1 MEFIFPSVIIGLV
14 ILAIVL
20 LFVLLSKVKQNESS
34 IINSK
39 LLDYEKKLDSYE
51 KNLKDEFERNR
62 KENSDSNRESRK
74 ESNETIVKFQDSI
87 NLKIDTLTKNTQDTI
102 TKQQESA
109 TSNFTK
115 FSESMTNQ
123 ISTMSKNTQSSLD
136 SQKESVQ
143 NSLKASQETLVSF
156 QNSLQNKI
164 DDLTKNT
171 QDTLTSNLT
180 KFMSTLSERLDSLS
194 KVTQEN
200 LTKQQETVQNSLKN
214 IQDSN
219 EKKLEQMRATVDEKL
234 QTTLEKRLTNSFEL
248 VTKQLEAVQKG
259 LGEMQNL
266 ANDVGGLKRALTNVK
281 TAGGMGEVQLE
292 TILNDFLSVEQ
303 FEKNA
308 HPNPS
313 NSRKVVEF
321 AVKIPSKTSER
332 DFIYLPIDSKYPA
345 TVWDNLTLAYEQG
358 DKEQIEI
365 LRKQLETEIKKFAK
379 DIKEKYIEVPYTT
392 DFGILFVPYESL
404 YAELNRIPGLV
415 QKLQNELKITVSGPS
430 TLAALL
436 NSLQMGFRTLAI
448 QKETSKVWDLLGAV
462 KTEFGKFGTVLQ
474 KTKEKLQSATSEI
487 EKAETRSRQIEKKLT
502 KVEAL
507 PESDS
512 ANKILEID
520 SEEVE

>member
-1 MEFIFPSVIIGLV
+1 MEFVFPSIIIGLV
-14 ILAIVL
+14 TISIVL
-20 LFVLLSKVKQNESS
+20 LIILLLKVKQNESS

-39 LLDYEKKLDSYE
+39 LLDYEKKLDNYE

-62 KENSDSNRESRK
+62 KENSESNRESRK
-74 ESNETIVKFQDSI
+74 ESNQTIVKFQDSI
-87 NLKIDTLTKNTQDTI
+87 NSKFDTLTKNTQ
-102 TKQQESA
+102 EA
-109 TSNFTK
+109 
-115 FSESMTNQ
+115 M
-123 ISTMSKNTQSSLD
+123 
-136 SQKESVQ
+136 
-143 NSLKASQETLVSF
+143 
-156 QNSLQNKI
+156 
-164 DDLTKNT
+164 
-171 QDTLTSNLT
+171 TSNLT

-234 QTTLEKRLTNSFEL
+234 QSTLEKRLTSSFEL

-266 ANDVGGLKRALTNVK
+266 ASDVGGLKRALINVK

-292 TILNDFLSVEQ
+292 TILSDFLSVEQ

-313 NSRKVVEF
+313 NPRKVVEF
-321 AVKIPSKTSER
+321 AVKIPSKNTER
-332 DFIYLPIDSKYPA
+332 EFIYLPLDSKYPA

-358 DKEQIEI
+358 EKEQIEA

-392 DFGILFVPYESL
+392 DFGVLFVPYESL

-415 QKLQNELKITVSGPS
+415 QKLQNELKVTVAGPS
-430 TLAALL
+430 TLTALL

-474 KTKEKLQSATSEI
+474 KTKEKLQSATNEI
-487 EKAETRSRQIEKKLT
+487 EKAETRSRQIERKLT

-507 PESDS
+507 PESDT

-520 SEEVE
+520 SVEME

>member
-1 MEFIFPSVIIGLV
+1 MEFIFPSIIIGLV
-14 ILAIVL
+14 IITIVL
-20 LFVLLSKVKQNESS
+20 LIILLLKVKQNESS

-39 LLDYEKKLDSYE
+39 LLDYEKKLDNYE

-62 KENSDSNRESRK
+62 KENSESNRESRK

-87 NLKIDTLTKNTQDTI
+87 NSKFDTLTKNTQ
-102 TKQQESA
+102 EA
-109 TSNFTK
+109 
-115 FSESMTNQ
+115 M
-123 ISTMSKNTQSSLD
+123 
-136 SQKESVQ
+136 
-143 NSLKASQETLVSF
+143 
-156 QNSLQNKI
+156 
-164 DDLTKNT
+164 
-171 QDTLTSNLT
+171 TSNLT

-194 KVTQEN
+194 KVTQDN

-281 TAGGMGEVQLE
+281 TVGGMGEVQLE

-313 NSRKVVEF
+313 NPRKVVEF
-321 AVKIPSKTSER
+321 AVKIHSKNTER
-332 DFIYLPIDSKYPA
+332 EFIYLPLDSKYPA

-358 DKEQIEI
+358 EKEQIEI

-415 QKLQNELKITVSGPS
+415 QKLQNELKVTVAGPS
-430 TLAALL
+430 TLTALL

-487 EKAETRSRQIEKKLT
+487 EKAETRSRQIERKLT

-507 PESDS
+507 PESDT

-520 SEEVE
+520 SDEAE

>member
-1 MEFIFPSVIIGLV
+1 MEFIFPSIIIGLV
-14 ILAIVL
+14 IITIVL
-20 LFVLLSKVKQNESS
+20 LIILLLKVKQNESS

-39 LLDYEKKLDSYE
+39 LLDYEKKLDNYE

-62 KENSDSNRESRK
+62 KENSESNRESRK

-87 NLKIDTLTKNTQDTI
+87 NSKFDTLTKNTQ
-102 TKQQESA
+102 EA
-109 TSNFTK
+109 
-115 FSESMTNQ
+115 M
-123 ISTMSKNTQSSLD
+123 
-136 SQKESVQ
+136 
-143 NSLKASQETLVSF
+143 
-156 QNSLQNKI
+156 
-164 DDLTKNT
+164 
-171 QDTLTSNLT
+171 TSNLT

-194 KVTQEN
+194 KVTQDN

-281 TAGGMGEVQLE
+281 TVGGMGEVQLE

-313 NSRKVVEF
+313 NPRKVVEF
-321 AVKIPSKTSER
+321 AVKIPSKNTER
-332 DFIYLPIDSKYPA
+332 EFIYLPLDSKYPA

-358 DKEQIEI
+358 EKEQIEI

-415 QKLQNELKITVSGPS
+415 QKLQNELKVTVAGPS
-430 TLAALL
+430 TLTALL

-507 PESDS
+507 PESDT

-520 SEEVE
+520 SDEAE

>member
-1 MEFIFPSVIIGLV
+1 MEFIFPSIIIGLV
-14 ILAIVL
+14 IITIVL
-20 LFVLLSKVKQNESS
+20 LIILLLKVKQNESS

-39 LLDYEKKLDSYE
+39 LLDYEKKLDNYE

-62 KENSDSNRESRK
+62 KENSESNRESRK

-87 NLKIDTLTKNTQDTI
+87 NSKFDTLTKNTQ
-102 TKQQESA
+102 EA
-109 TSNFTK
+109 
-115 FSESMTNQ
+115 M
-123 ISTMSKNTQSSLD
+123 
-136 SQKESVQ
+136 
-143 NSLKASQETLVSF
+143 
-156 QNSLQNKI
+156 
-164 DDLTKNT
+164 
-171 QDTLTSNLT
+171 TSNLT

-194 KVTQEN
+194 KVTQDN

-281 TAGGMGEVQLE
+281 TVGGMGEVQLE

-313 NSRKVVEF
+313 NPRKVVEF
-321 AVKIPSKTSER
+321 AVKIPSKNTER
-332 DFIYLPIDSKYPA
+332 EFIYLPLDSKYPA

-358 DKEQIEI
+358 EKEQIEV

-415 QKLQNELKITVSGPS
+415 QKLQNELKVTVAGPS
-430 TLAALL
+430 TLTALL

-487 EKAETRSRQIEKKLT
+487 EKAETRSRQIERKLT

-507 PESDS
+507 PESDT

-520 SEEVE
+520 SDEAE

>member
-1 MEFIFPSVIIGLV
+1 MEVIFPSIIIGLV
-14 ILAIVL
+14 IITIVL
-20 LFVLLSKVKQNESS
+20 LIILLLKVKQNESS

-39 LLDYEKKLDSYE
+39 LLDYEKKLDNYE

-62 KENSDSNRESRK
+62 KENSESNRESRK

-87 NLKIDTLTKNTQDTI
+87 NSKFDTLTKNTQ
-102 TKQQESA
+102 EA
-109 TSNFTK
+109 
-115 FSESMTNQ
+115 M
-123 ISTMSKNTQSSLD
+123 
-136 SQKESVQ
+136 
-143 NSLKASQETLVSF
+143 
-156 QNSLQNKI
+156 
-164 DDLTKNT
+164 
-171 QDTLTSNLT
+171 TSNLT

-194 KVTQEN
+194 KVTQDN

-234 QTTLEKRLTNSFEL
+234 QTTLEKRLTNSFEM

-313 NSRKVVEF
+313 NPRKVVEF
-321 AVKIPSKTSER
+321 AVKIPSKNTER
-332 DFIYLPIDSKYPA
+332 EFIYLPLDSKYPA

-358 DKEQIEI
+358 EKEQIEV

-415 QKLQNELKITVSGPS
+415 QKLQNELKVTVAGPS
-430 TLAALL
+430 TLTALL

-487 EKAETRSRQIEKKLT
+487 EKAETRSRQIERKLT

-507 PESDS
+507 PESDT

-520 SEEVE
+520 SDDLE

>member
-1 MEFIFPSVIIGLV
+1 MEFIFPSIIIGLV
-14 ILAIVL
+14 IITIVL
-20 LFVLLSKVKQNESS
+20 LIILLLKVKQNESS

-39 LLDYEKKLDSYE
+39 LLDYEKKLDNYE

-62 KENSDSNRESRK
+62 KENSESNRESRK

-87 NLKIDTLTKNTQDTI
+87 NSKFDTLTKNTQ
-102 TKQQESA
+102 EA
-109 TSNFTK
+109 
-115 FSESMTNQ
+115 M
-123 ISTMSKNTQSSLD
+123 
-136 SQKESVQ
+136 
-143 NSLKASQETLVSF
+143 
-156 QNSLQNKI
+156 
-164 DDLTKNT
+164 
-171 QDTLTSNLT
+171 TSNLT

-194 KVTQEN
+194 KVTQDN

-313 NSRKVVEF
+313 NPRKVVEF
-321 AVKIPSKTSER
+321 AVKIPSKNTER
-332 DFIYLPIDSKYPA
+332 EFIYLPLDSKYPA

-358 DKEQIEI
+358 EKEQIEV

-415 QKLQNELKITVSGPS
+415 QKLQNELKVTVAGPS
-430 TLAALL
+430 TLTALL

-507 PESDS
+507 PESDT

-520 SEEVE
+520 SDEAE

>member
-1 MEFIFPSVIIGLV
+1 M
-14 ILAIVL
+14 
-20 LFVLLSKVKQNESS
+20 
-34 IINSK
+34 
-39 LLDYEKKLDSYE
+39 
-51 KNLKDEFERNR
+51 
-62 KENSDSNRESRK
+62 
-74 ESNETIVKFQDSI
+74 
-87 NLKIDTLTKNTQDTI
+87 
-102 TKQQESA
+102 
-109 TSNFTK
+109 
-115 FSESMTNQ
+115 
-123 ISTMSKNTQSSLD
+123 
-136 SQKESVQ
+136 
-143 NSLKASQETLVSF
+143 
-156 QNSLQNKI
+156 
-164 DDLTKNT
+164 
-171 QDTLTSNLT
+171 TSNLT

-234 QTTLEKRLTNSFEL
+234 QSTLEKRLTSSFEL

-266 ANDVGGLKRALTNVK
+266 ASDVGGLKRALSNVK

-292 TILNDFLSVEQ
+292 TILSDFLSVEQ

-313 NSRKVVEF
+313 NPRKVVEF
-321 AVKIPSKTSER
+321 AVKIPSKNTEKEY
-332 DFIYLPIDSKYPA
+332 IYLPIDSKYPA
-345 TVWDNLTLAYEQG
+345 TVWDNLTMAYEQG
-358 DKEQIEI
+358 DKDQIDA

-415 QKLQNELKITVSGPS
+415 QKLQNELKVTIAGPS
-430 TLAALL
+430 TLTALL

-448 QKETSKVWDLLGAV
+448 QKETSKVWDLLGAI

-487 EKAETRSRQIEKKLT
+487 EKAETRSRQIERKLT
-502 KVEAL
+502 KIDAL
-507 PESDS
+507 PDADAS
-512 ANKILEID
+512 KKMLEIEADD
-520 SEEVE
+520 SE

>member
-1 MEFIFPSVIIGLV
+1 MEFIFPSIIIGLV
-14 ILAIVL
+14 IITIVL
-20 LFVLLSKVKQNESS
+20 LIILLLKVKQNESS

-39 LLDYEKKLDSYE
+39 LLDYEKKLDNYE

-62 KENSDSNRESRK
+62 KENSESNRESRK

-87 NLKIDTLTKNTQDTI
+87 NSKFDTLTKNTQ
-102 TKQQESA
+102 EA
-109 TSNFTK
+109 
-115 FSESMTNQ
+115 M
-123 ISTMSKNTQSSLD
+123 
-136 SQKESVQ
+136 
-143 NSLKASQETLVSF
+143 
-156 QNSLQNKI
+156 
-164 DDLTKNT
+164 
-171 QDTLTSNLT
+171 TSNLT

-194 KVTQEN
+194 KVTQDN

-313 NSRKVVEF
+313 NPRKVVEF
-321 AVKIPSKTSER
+321 AVKIPSKNTER
-332 DFIYLPIDSKYPA
+332 EFIYLPLDSKYPA

-358 DKEQIEI
+358 EKEQIEI

-415 QKLQNELKITVSGPS
+415 QKLQNELKVTVAGPS
-430 TLAALL
+430 TLTALL

-487 EKAETRSRQIEKKLT
+487 EKAETRSRQIERKLT

-507 PESDS
+507 PESDT

-520 SEEVE
+520 SDETE

>member
-1 MEFIFPSVIIGLV
+1 MEFIFPSIIIGLV
-14 ILAIVL
+14 IITIVL
-20 LFVLLSKVKQNESS
+20 LIILLLKVKQNESS

-39 LLDYEKKLDSYE
+39 LLDYEKKLDNYE

-62 KENSDSNRESRK
+62 KENSESNRESRK

-87 NLKIDTLTKNTQDTI
+87 NSKFDTLTKNTQ
-102 TKQQESA
+102 EA
-109 TSNFTK
+109 
-115 FSESMTNQ
+115 M
-123 ISTMSKNTQSSLD
+123 
-136 SQKESVQ
+136 
-143 NSLKASQETLVSF
+143 
-156 QNSLQNKI
+156 
-164 DDLTKNT
+164 
-171 QDTLTSNLT
+171 TSNLT

-194 KVTQEN
+194 KVTQDN

-313 NSRKVVEF
+313 NPRKVVEF
-321 AVKIPSKTSER
+321 AVKIPSKSTER
-332 DFIYLPIDSKYPA
+332 EFIYLPLDSKYPA

-358 DKEQIEI
+358 EKEQIEV

-415 QKLQNELKITVSGPS
+415 QKLQNELKVTVAGPS
-430 TLAALL
+430 TLTALL

-487 EKAETRSRQIEKKLT
+487 EKAETRSRQIERKLT

-507 PESDS
+507 PESDT

-520 SEEVE
+520 SDEAE

>member
-1 MEFIFPSVIIGLV
+1 MEFIFTSIIIGLV
-14 ILAIVL
+14 IITIVL
-20 LFVLLSKVKQNESS
+20 LIILLLKVKQNESS

-39 LLDYEKKLDSYE
+39 LLDYEKKLDNYE

-62 KENSDSNRESRK
+62 KENSESNRESRK

-87 NLKIDTLTKNTQDTI
+87 NSKFDTLTKNTQ
-102 TKQQESA
+102 EA
-109 TSNFTK
+109 
-115 FSESMTNQ
+115 M
-123 ISTMSKNTQSSLD
+123 
-136 SQKESVQ
+136 
-143 NSLKASQETLVSF
+143 
-156 QNSLQNKI
+156 
-164 DDLTKNT
+164 
-171 QDTLTSNLT
+171 TSNLT

-194 KVTQEN
+194 KVTQDN

-313 NSRKVVEF
+313 NPRKVVEF
-321 AVKIPSKTSER
+321 AVKIPSKNTER
-332 DFIYLPIDSKYPA
+332 EFIYLPLDSKYPA

-358 DKEQIEI
+358 EKEQIEV

-415 QKLQNELKITVSGPS
+415 QKLQNELKVTVAGPS
-430 TLAALL
+430 TLTALL

-462 KTEFGKFGTVLQ
+462 KTEFSKFGIVLQ

-487 EKAETRSRQIEKKLT
+487 EKAETRSRQIERKLT

-507 PESDS
+507 PESDT

-520 SEEVE
+520 SDEAE